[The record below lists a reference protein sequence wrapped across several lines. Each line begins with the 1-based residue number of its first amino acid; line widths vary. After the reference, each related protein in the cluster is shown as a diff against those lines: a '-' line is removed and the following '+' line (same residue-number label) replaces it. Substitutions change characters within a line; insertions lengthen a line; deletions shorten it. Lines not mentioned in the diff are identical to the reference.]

1 MYVWVY
7 RSHLEN
13 GHGGHGEFPQ
23 AEGPAKRPRKSS
35 HSSTPKEVTLAEPL
49 MDWTMKIGDS
59 WDVFSG
65 YHGIYYMNYIY
76 ICIYIYIYIYDV
88 AVATNGNMSQ
98 PTKIYGRVGLAMV
111 WCWWFDAQSGH
122 LLVFDVSQA
131 KGGGRGKGRP
141 KNEAPPHRPYEVS
154 SGCVQ
159 RLLSHDYVNHMLS
172 MTNWDLYYQ

>member
-1 MYVWVY
+1 MFGCIVRTSKMATVATESFRRQKAQRRDLGKVRTVRRLRRWPWRNPWWIEPWKLVT
-7 RSHLEN
+7 
-13 GHGGHGEFPQ
+13 HGMFF
-23 AEGPAKRPRKSS
+23 
-35 HSSTPKEVTLAEPL
+35 LDI
-49 MDWTMKIGDS
+49 M
-59 WDVFSG
+59 G
-65 YHGIYYMNYIY
+65 YTIW
-76 ICIYIYIYIYDV
+76 IYDV